1 MADDQA
7 EIAASPDAL
16 EQPQRQLRRVVLLSL
31 LGIVVLALLMAW
43 LTRKQIAESIISN
56 QLAKLELPAT
66 YEVEAIGPKQ
76 EVLRNLVV
84 GDPQNPDLTA
94 ERVIVSVVPR
104 WGMPD
109 LGRITIEKPRIY
121 GSYKQGKLSFGS
133 LDKLLFTGSK
143 EPFRLPELDVA
154 IVDGRGRLDSQFGAV
169 GFQLE
174 GAGALR
180 DGFKGT
186 VAAIMPQLAVA
197 GCKAGRTTLYGNLSI
212 KDEKPAFSGP
222 LRAADLNC
230 PVQGV
235 KLAGADVQIDTVI
248 DPQLDGGEGTL
259 NAAARQIAAKGIKVA
274 ASGVKASFTYRKA
287 ALTARYT
294 LTGQGIDTPQAQL
307 AKLGSSGVLR
317 AQDQFGRIEVEG
329 DLSGSG
335 ARLGGWL
342 DGALASAQTGSAGTF
357 AAPLIGQ
364 VRSGLVRELPGSKLS
379 GNFILRQTGSITN
392 LVVPQA
398 SVGALLALSRV
409 QLTTGSDGPMRLGG
423 NFSTGGRAMPRLS
436 GRAERGPSGGFTLR
450 ATMPDY
456 AAGQARLALPELV
469 LVQGANG
476 GLGFA
481 GLARM
486 SGPLP
491 GGAAQNLAL
500 PIEGNWSP
508 DGRLAVWRKCV
519 PVSFD
524 SLTLANLT
532 LQRGQQRGLTLCPAP
547 GAPILASDGRG
558 LRLAAGTGALNV
570 AGKLG
575 STPIR
580 VTSGPLGFAYPG
592 QVKASGLDVTLGQG
606 NSQSNFRIASL
617 SARVGQD
624 ITGRFGGTDVKLAAV
639 PLDLLGTEGDWRYAG
654 GKLSLSNTNFRLED
668 REVDDLFQPLI
679 SNDGELQL
687 ADNVITAKAT
697 LREPKSLVEVVR
709 TVIRHDLNTSTGSAD
724 LLVSELTFDRN
735 LQPDTLSRLALGMIA
750 NAYGTWRGTGR
761 IDWNDKAVTS
771 TGRFSTDAFDFA
783 AGRGPV
789 KGLSGTVVFTDLLGL
804 VTAPDQR
811 FRIAQINPGIA
822 VYDGELRYEIR
833 PDRQLAVLGG
843 DWPFLGG
850 TLTLQPTQMQLGSAE
865 AMRFTLQMAGLDAA
879 KFMQQIES
887 GNVSATGV
895 FDGTLPLVFD
905 ENGGRIEG
913 GQLISRAPGGNVS
926 YVGQLTYKDMGFMA
940 NFAFDALKSLD
951 YQRMQIDLNGALE
964 GELITRVSFNGLSQG
979 NKARRNFITRQISRL
994 PIQFN
999 INMRAPFFKLVT
1011 SLRSL
1016 YDPNYVPDPRAL
1028 GLLGSD
1034 GKRLQPVPTTP
1045 DASVQPPVSE
1055 PKP

>member
-7 EIAASPDAL
+7 ETSASPDAL
-16 EQPQRQLRRVVLLSL
+16 EAPQRQLRRVVLLSL
-31 LGIVVLALLMAW
+31 LGIVVLAMLMAW

-56 QLAKLELPAT
+56 QLTKLDLPAT

-94 ERVIVSVVPR
+94 ERVVVSVVPR

-109 LGRITIEKPRIY
+109 LGRITLEKPRIF
-121 GSYKQGKLSFGS
+121 GSYKQGKLTFGS
-133 LDKLLFTGSK
+133 LDKLLFTGSN

-154 IVDGRGRLDSQFGAV
+154 IVDGRGRLDSQFGPV
-169 GFQLE
+169 GFKLE

-186 VAAIMPQLAVA
+186 VAAVMPSVAPA
-197 GCKAGRTTLYGNLSI
+197 GCKAGRSSIYGKLTVS
-212 KDEKPAFSGP
+212 DEKPHFDGP
-222 LRAADLNC
+222 LRVAQLSC
-230 PVQGV
+230 PAKGLR
-235 KLAGADVQIDTVI
+235 LAEAGMRLDTVL
-248 DPQLDGGEGTL
+248 DPQLDGLTGKFDLTGQNL
-259 NAAARQIAAKGIKVA
+259 AAKG
-274 ASGVKASFTYRKA
+274 
-287 ALTARYT
+287 
-294 LTGQGIDTPQAQL
+294 AQL
-307 AKLGSSGVLR
+307 ALVGSKGSFSYRQQALTLNYALLAKGLNTPEAKLAELSSSGVLR
-317 AQDQFGRIEVEG
+317 AQDNFARIEVEG

-335 ARLGGWL
+335 GQVGGWL
-342 DGALASAQTGSAGTF
+342 DGALASAQTGAAGTF
-357 AAPLIGQ
+357 AVPLIGQ
-364 VRSGLVRELPGSKLS
+364 MRSGLLSELPRSKLA
-379 GNFILRQTGSITN
+379 GNFVLRQTGSITN

-398 SVGALLALSRV
+398 SLGSLLALSRV
-409 QLTTGSDGPMRLGG
+409 QLTAGNDGPMRLSG
-423 NFSTGGRAMPRLS
+423 NFSTGGKAMPQLS
-436 GRAERGPSGGFTLR
+436 GRAERGASGGFTLR
-450 ATMPDY
+450 AKMPDY
-456 AAGQARLALPELV
+456 AADGARLALPELV
-469 LVQGANG
+469 LVQGADG

-481 GLARM
+481 GLAKM
-486 SGPLP
+486 SGALP
-491 GGAAQNLAL
+491 GGSAQNLAL
-500 PIEGNWSP
+500 PIDGNWSSSK
-508 DGRLAVWRKCV
+508 GFAVWRKCV

-575 STPIR
+575 ATPIR
-580 VTSGPLGFAYPG
+580 ITSGPLGFAYPG

-606 NSQSNFRIASL
+606 NSQSSFRIANL
-617 SARVGQD
+617 SAKVGQD

-654 GKLSLSNTNFRLED
+654 GRLSLSNTNFRLED
-668 REVDDLFQPLI
+668 RQVDDLFQPLI

-697 LREPKSLVEVVR
+697 MREPKSLIEVGR
-709 TVIRHDLNTSTGSAD
+709 TVIRHDLNSGTGSAE
-724 LLVSELTFDRN
+724 LLVDKLTFDKA
-735 LQPDTLSRLALGMIA
+735 LQPDTLTHLALGIIA

-761 IDWNDKAVTS
+761 IDWNAREVTS
-771 TGRFSTDAFDFA
+771 TGRFSTDSFDFA

-822 VYDGELRYEIR
+822 VYDGELSYELR
-833 PDRQLAVLGG
+833 PGHILVVNGAH
-843 DWPFLGG
+843 WPFLDGK
-850 TLTLQPTQMQLGSAE
+850 LTLEPSQMKLGGVA
-865 AMRFTLQMAGLDAA
+865 ARRLTLHMAGLDAA

-887 GNVSATGV
+887 GNISATGV

-926 YVGQLTYKDMGFMA
+926 YLGELTYKDMGFMA
-940 NFAFDALKSLD
+940 NFAFDALKSLN
-951 YQRMQIDLNGALE
+951 YSRMQIDLNGALE
-964 GELITRVSFNGLSQG
+964 GELVTRVSFNGLSQG
-979 NKARRNFITRQISRL
+979 SKARRNFITRQVSKL

-999 INMRAPFFKLVT
+999 VNMRAPFFKLVT

-1028 GLLGSD
+1028 GLLGND
-1034 GKRLQPVPTTP
+1034 GKPYRAAPGGN
-1045 DASVQPPVSE
+1045 VQPPVSE
-1055 PKP
+1055 TKP